1 MDPINNHTYMNEIE
15 ATDVR
20 QINKREIVS
29 PAQLI
34 SFLNITMLPSDP
46 KNEEIYVCRSLSMN
60 DILSIVWKHSNILND
75 MNVQGLSK
83 WCGARKLEL
92 MKATI
97 KRKQDEFN
105 RKISTRI
112 LYVVKDQYIES
123 IIKDVVETLPRHQ
136 ESIRNLKENGHEI
149 IGYIRK
155 STGEKDD
162 STRIRLLNQMSTNL
176 KERSLVTKVFA
187 SASCDANQPLLARDL
202 KKNTDMLSKITADGG
217 MQDLLTYIR
226 TRDKVCIVVIDF
238 AGLTTNSKDL
248 EQFLRNNP
256 NIVKLIVDKLPHTNS
271 IHVYNS
277 DELLNDQNKLQEFKC
292 RNNTL
297 FQRSL
302 K

>member
-1 MDPINNHTYMNEIE
+1 MNEIE

-20 QINKREIVS
+20 QINKREVVS

-60 DILSIVWKHSNILND
+60 AILSIVWKHSNILND
-75 MNVQGLSK
+75 MNAQGLSR

-97 KRKQDEFN
+97 KRKHDEFN

-112 LYVVKDQYIES
+112 LYVVKNQYIES

-162 STRIRLLNQMSTNL
+162 STRIRLLNQTSANL

-202 KKNTDMLSKITADGG
+202 KKNTDMLSKITADGD
-217 MQDLLTYIR
+217 MQDLLAHIR
-226 TRDKVCIVVIDF
+226 GKEKIYIVVIDF
-238 AGLTTNSKDL
+238 AGLTTNSEDL
-248 EQFLRNNP
+248 EKILRNQSE
-256 NIVKLIVDKLPHTNS
+256 IS
-271 IHVYNS
+271 
-277 DELLNDQNKLQEFKC
+277 
-292 RNNTL
+292 
-297 FQRSL
+297 SL
-302 K
+302 ENEIW